1 METISSYLKFKEEAQ
16 RDKEMKTR
24 LIGMEDI
31 MRRLDIT
38 FNKSYEKRERGKKNA
53 QDQELST

>member
-1 METISSYLKFKEEAQ
+1 
-16 RDKEMKTR
+16 MKTR